1 MTPSIGIIETKSIAA
16 SAEMLNQILKSNK
29 VELLN
34 IQYPG
39 NGSVT
44 VFLSGEYSQ
53 MKNSLATAEKIS
65 SDFQMH
71 LISRIITKPD
81 DNLFGLIGIPKNK
94 PVKIKAASGSKVEE
108 KEITIDEDKFI
119 ETLPIRDK
127 NREDLEAVSDI
138 EKQENAQPIKS
149 FAKRI
154 MVETIKEKKKE
165 VKKDKPAGITDSD
178 EIPIKVRT
186 DNPTIAKLRMEA
198 LGKKN
203 YVEPESEIKLI
214 AESQNGNGT
223 LSLDQLQGLNVHKL
237 RRYAR
242 NFSSFPIK
250 GREISRANRDE
261 LLNYFKE
268 LL

>member
-16 SAEMLNQILKSNK
+16 SAEILNRILKSSK
-29 VELLN
+29 VELIN
-34 IQYPG
+34 IEYPG

-53 MKNSLATAEKIS
+53 MKNSLATVEKIS
-65 SDFQMH
+65 SEFQIQ

-81 DNLFGLIGIPKNK
+81 DKLFGLIGIHNEI
-94 PVKIKAASGSKVEE
+94 PVKIKSASVLEI
-108 KEITIDEDKFI
+108 KERENKIDEEKFI
-119 ETLPIRDK
+119 ETSPISEK
-127 NREDLEAVSDI
+127 NQEALEAVNVI

-154 MVETIKEKKKE
+154 MVETVKGKKKA
-165 VKKDKPAGITDSD
+165 VNKDKPAGVTDSD
-178 EIPIKVRT
+178 AIPIKVRT

-203 YVEPESEIKLI
+203 YVEPESEIKLV
-214 AESQNGNGT
+214 AESQNENGP
-223 LSLDQLQGLNVHKL
+223 LSLEQLQGLNVHKL